1 MARTPVAYPI
11 FTFRWLA
18 VHALVVRVPG
28 AAESSGR
35 LWAPRGSKRLQ
46 EAPRG
51 SKRLQEG
58 IKIFNISFFP
68 FVSKRF
74 KMRPLSG
81 FIFDLKLS
89 KPSQYQSH

>member
-51 SKRLQEG
+51 SK
-58 IKIFNISFFP
+58 K
-68 FVSKRF
+68 VSKYSIYHF
-74 KMRPLSG
+74 FHLFQK
-81 FIFDLKLS
+81 DS
-89 KPSQYQSH
+89 K